1 MQRNWRLFTS
11 GCRLSTLLLQS
22 TAKNSPER
30 RQIWCN
36 FAKQC
41 ATSPHVGGTGTIT
54 MNSSGIFVKATHKRT
69 LGEWYIGS
77 YGIVRWLFVP
87 NLGILQPTN
96 PTRGSGENNQWSE
109 GCVSRST
116 PVVPVRAADMTI
128 NAPNVVVDMQLRPVN
143 LPQTFPNQPEIELS
157 QLHHIINSPPVT
169 PVKVSTLSPLLQQ
182 YDPRLKQF
190 LIDGFSFGFRVG
202 FVGTSQ

>member
-1 MQRNWRLFTS
+1 M
-11 GCRLSTLLLQS
+11 
-22 TAKNSPER
+22 
-30 RQIWCN
+30 
-36 FAKQC
+36 
-41 ATSPHVGGTGTIT
+41 
-54 MNSSGIFVKATHKRT
+54 
-69 LGEWYIGS
+69 
-77 YGIVRWLFVP
+77 P
-87 NLGILQPTN
+87 NPDILQPTS
-96 PTRGSGENNQWSE
+96 PARGSGENNQESE

-116 PVVPVRAADMTI
+116 PDVPVRAMDTTI
-128 NAPNVVVDMQLRPVN
+128 TAQNVVVDMQQRPVN

-202 FVGTSQ
+202 FVGKSRLRLASNLRSAKEHPNILAAKLENELPAGRIVGSILCFRCFAYSG